1 MAQDGKRKS
10 DYLLE
15 YMDAYNK
22 GLDNE
27 RYQRINEMMSQI
39 NVGST
44 VYEADAFFDGGAFPQ
59 KVIEILD
66 KEQGMIRVYEESIQK
81 TMDVCILHRSLT
93 YEDAVRW

>member
-15 YMDAYNK
+15 YMDVYNK
-22 GLDNE
+22 EINDV
-27 RYQRINEMMSQI
+27 RRQRINEIMSQI
-39 NVGST
+39 HVGSI
-44 VYEADAFFDGGAFPQ
+44 VYESDAFFDGGAFPQ

-66 KEQGMIRVYEESIQK
+66 KEQGIIRVYEESIQK